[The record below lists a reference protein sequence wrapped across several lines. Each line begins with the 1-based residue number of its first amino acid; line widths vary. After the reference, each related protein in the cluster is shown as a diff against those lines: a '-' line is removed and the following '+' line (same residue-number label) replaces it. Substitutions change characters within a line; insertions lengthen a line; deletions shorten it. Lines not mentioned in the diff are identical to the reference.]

1 MLKKIIPD
9 IIEEFQEKVNEI
21 ISRLYD
27 YLLEGKMFEFEEE
40 LHSAVTYLYVKL
52 ALAFITEVAKSS
64 ELEEKAR
71 FIGQK
76 KGLGE
81 LRKAEVEIQLRTG
94 HTIRVFSWFAAR
106 SRSKRKKKR
115 GPNGSGCHLII
126 YYWGCIKKATPAYYS
141 LVAQLAVLCPSFEIV
156 VQLLKNQ
163 GIIADYKRIRDIAYA
178 VGEKCIENRIKVAL
192 RPGESLE
199 GKRVIISVDGG
210 RTRIREENPEK
221 DVGNKERKRTPF
233 DTPWKDPKIF
243 VIHVLDED
251 GKISK
256 TELPVYDLVIGEEK
270 ADLLFELLSQYL
282 KELEIEKAKDVL
294 VIADGAK
301 WIWNRAKKTLMKLG
315 VPEDIIHEAIDF
327 YHAVEH
333 LSEIVNLI
341 YPSWNKKE
349 KDKLFRSLKKSLK
362 NGKVHRVIA
371 KVKSVVPNDH
381 RKRHK
386 ILSALEYFQKHEHRM
401 QYSTFKEDNLPC
413 GSGIVES
420 AIRRLIN
427 LRYKSP
433 STFWKEKHV
442 EKMIFLR
449 GLFLA
454 GRWIYAMNFLARQ
467 NYSSTP
473 YTKRRAA

>member
-40 LHSAVTYLYVKL
+40 LHSAVTDLYVKL

-94 HTIRVFSWFAAR
+94 HTIRAFSWFAAR

-115 GPNGSGCHLII
+115 GSNGSGCHL
-126 YYWGCIKKATPAYYS
+126 
-141 LVAQLAVLCPSFEIV
+141 
-156 VQLLKNQ
+156 
-163 GIIADYKRIRDIAYA
+163 
-178 VGEKCIENRIKVAL
+178 
-192 RPGESLE
+192 
-199 GKRVIISVDGG
+199 
-210 RTRIREENPEK
+210 
-221 DVGNKERKRTPF
+221 
-233 DTPWKDPKIF
+233 
-243 VIHVLDED
+243 
-251 GKISK
+251 
-256 TELPVYDLVIGEEK
+256 
-270 ADLLFELLSQYL
+270 
-282 KELEIEKAKDVL
+282 
-294 VIADGAK
+294 
-301 WIWNRAKKTLMKLG
+301 
-315 VPEDIIHEAIDF
+315 
-327 YHAVEH
+327 
-333 LSEIVNLI
+333 
-341 YPSWNKKE
+341 
-349 KDKLFRSLKKSLK
+349 
-362 NGKVHRVIA
+362 
-371 KVKSVVPNDH
+371 
-381 RKRHK
+381 
-386 ILSALEYFQKHEHRM
+386 
-401 QYSTFKEDNLPC
+401 
-413 GSGIVES
+413 
-420 AIRRLIN
+420 
-427 LRYKSP
+427 